1 MNYVFPVRTN
11 APDGYYRELCGLF
24 ELTEPLSWAA
34 GMALPDSGLNR
45 PQYKHGGVLDAADR
59 GIRSGEFVA
68 FSKFWDKCLETW
80 M

>member
-1 MNYVFPVRTN
+1 MNYVVPVRTN

-45 PQYKHGGVLDAADR
+45 PQYKHGGVLDAALEGEYGR
-59 GIRSGEFVA
+59 VESGLLGLPTAAV
-68 FSKFWDKCLETW
+68 
-80 M
+80 